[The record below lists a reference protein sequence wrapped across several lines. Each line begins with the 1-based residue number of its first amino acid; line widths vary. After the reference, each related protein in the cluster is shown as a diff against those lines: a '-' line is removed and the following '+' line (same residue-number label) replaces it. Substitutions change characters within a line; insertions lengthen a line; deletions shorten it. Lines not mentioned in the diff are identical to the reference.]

1 MLQRECNTAES
12 VQRQR
17 CNVFFCVQ
25 GRNVAHTIS
34 ICMKRSALYWSASW
48 FTWRAA
54 IWNVDDFTAFRE
66 RKWSYCSA
74 DLWCLSWGVS
84 WWFYPLR
91 SFVHASRRESN
102 LIWSHTFD
110 TFWVPPQDPWSI
122 YRFDTIWCIL
132 HWNHQ
137 SWCKNVVCVR
147 WFWLKPWPPSL
158 CVKMAAS
165 QRRNCRHRK
174 KPNKLQF
181 LAYKTLE
188 KHVGNCGQIAGASHF
203 CSLLVFFC
211 CFARSLVSMLPGC
224 SFCLLW
230 TLWGSV

>member
-1 MLQRECNTAES
+1 MLCIDLQVGSLEGLQSEVLTTSLCSGNES
-12 VQRQR
+12 GDTVPLTYD
-17 CNVFFCVQ
+17 VYL
-25 GRNVAHTIS
+25 S
-34 ICMKRSALYWSASW
+34 
-48 FTWRAA
+48 
-54 IWNVDDFTAFRE
+54 
-66 RKWSYCSA
+66 
-74 DLWCLSWGVS
+74 LSWGVS

-91 SFVHASRRESN
+91 GFVHASRRESN
-102 LIWSHTFD
+102 LIWSHTFE

-122 YRFDTIWCIL
+122 YRFDTTWCIPIEIIRVDAKM
-132 HWNHQ
+132 W
-137 SWCKNVVCVR
+137 CVR

-158 CVKMAAS
+158 CVKMGAS

-188 KHVGNCGQIAGASHF
+188 NHVGNCGQIAGASHF

>member
-1 MLQRECNTAES
+1 
-12 VQRQR
+12 
-17 CNVFFCVQ
+17 
-25 GRNVAHTIS
+25 
-34 ICMKRSALYWSASW
+34 
-48 FTWRAA
+48 
-54 IWNVDDFTAFRE
+54 
-66 RKWSYCSA
+66 
-74 DLWCLSWGVS
+74 
-84 WWFYPLR
+84 
-91 SFVHASRRESN
+91 
-102 LIWSHTFD
+102 
-110 TFWVPPQDPWSI
+110 
-122 YRFDTIWCIL
+122 
-132 HWNHQ
+132 
-137 SWCKNVVCVR
+137 
-147 WFWLKPWPPSL
+147 
-158 CVKMAAS
+158 VKMAAS